1 MVKIRI
7 AKPKDQ
13 QRIADLLS
21 HYALPE
27 FAKKRAH
34 AYTSFA
40 NTVIAENNNK
50 IVGMIQWNV
59 KENPQA
65 GVIELEEAFVLEEYR
80 NKGIG
85 SQLIQKSLTSALEF
99 FTKNKIIPRKAFL
112 FVSKKNMGAR
122 QLYEKMGFHK
132 VAELNDLLSNG
143 ETELFY
149 CKDF

>member
-7 AKPKDQ
+7 AEPKDR
-13 QRIADLLS
+13 QRIANLFS

-27 FAKKRAH
+27 FAQKRAY

-40 NTVIAENNNK
+40 NTIIAENNDEF
-50 IVGMIQWNV
+50 VGMIQWYV

-85 SQLIQKSLTSALEF
+85 SQLIQTSLDSAFDF
-99 FTKNKIIPRKAFL
+99 FTKNNIIPRKAFL
-112 FVSKKNMGAR
+112 LVSKENIGAR
-122 QLYEKMGFHK
+122 QLYEKIGFSK
-132 VAELNDLLSNG
+132 VAELNDLPSDG
-143 ETELFY
+143 KTELFY